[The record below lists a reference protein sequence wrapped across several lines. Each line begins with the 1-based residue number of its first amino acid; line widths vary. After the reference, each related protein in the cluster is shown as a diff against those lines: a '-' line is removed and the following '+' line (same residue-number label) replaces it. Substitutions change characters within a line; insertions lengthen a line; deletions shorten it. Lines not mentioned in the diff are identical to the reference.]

1 VPSKAIS
8 ALPKHGARSGCFT
21 SFATTAW
28 NETDSMIPAGHD
40 LLLCVRR
47 VPSAVAVCLALAVS
61 SCGAPPSE
69 RATGPVAAAVESS
82 LASGTET
89 FDHSVWDHLLAE
101 GTRDGLVDYPY
112 FQGHRGELE
121 SYLEAVAGAD
131 AAALA
136 PAHLKAL
143 LINAYNALT
152 LRSILEHPEVS
163 SIRQI
168 DGVWT
173 KKRHRLAGHQL
184 TLDEIEH
191 NLLRPFFRDPRI
203 HFAVNCASMSCAPL
217 PAWAFEGDGLDAQM
231 EERARLF
238 LSDPRNVR
246 FENGELALSRYF
258 EWYGEDFTEEG
269 WSPSAE
275 SVPLFVAS
283 YAAPE
288 VSERILAGDMEGI
301 RFLDYDWSLN
311 AFRPPEPS
319 EAGASGSGQA
329 AGASSSRAAAFVD
342 WLRRTV
348 GRFGMAAPLVYGLAY
363 VVGVIL
369 FVPGAPITIGAGIAF
384 GLGVG
389 TLLVSLASTTGAAL
403 AFLLARYFLRER
415 VERWAEGHARFA
427 AVDRAV
433 EAKGWKVVALTR
445 LSPAFPFNVQNYL
458 YGVTG
463 VRFVEYVLA
472 SWVAMLPGTLLY
484 VSLGATGVELASAAS
499 GTVGWGATVLRV
511 LGLLATAGVVVLV
524 TAAARRELRAV
535 TGSYRDSAEPAGS

>member
-1 VPSKAIS
+1 MIS
-8 ALPKHGARSGCFT
+8 
-21 SFATTAW
+21 
-28 NETDSMIPAGHD
+28 AGHD
-40 LLLCVRR
+40 QLLCVRR

-69 RATGPVAAAVESS
+69 RATGPVAAAVESA

-89 FDHSVWDHLLAE
+89 FDHSVWDRLLAE

-136 PAHLKAL
+136 PAHLQAL

-173 KKRHRLAGHQL
+173 KNRHRVAGHQL

-269 WSPSAE
+269 WSPRAE

-472 SWVAMLPGTLLY
+472 SWLAMLPGTLLY

>member
-1 VPSKAIS
+1 
-8 ALPKHGARSGCFT
+8 
-21 SFATTAW
+21 
-28 NETDSMIPAGHD
+28 
-40 LLLCVRR
+40 R

-69 RATGPVAAAVESS
+69 RATGPVAAAVESA

-89 FDHSVWDHLLAE
+89 FDHSVWDRLLAE

-136 PAHLKAL
+136 PAHLQAL

-173 KKRHRLAGHQL
+173 KNRHRVAGHQL

-269 WSPSAE
+269 WSPRAE

-319 EAGASGSGQA
+319 EAGASSSGLTAGASSSGLA
-329 AGASSSRAAAFVD
+329 AGASSSSLAAFVD
-342 WLRRTV
+342 WLRRSV

-369 FVPGAPITIGAGIAF
+369 FVPGALITIGAGIAF

-458 YGVTG
+458 YGITG

-499 GTVGWGATVLRV
+499 GTVGWGATALRV

-535 TGSYRDSAEPAGS
+535 TRSYRDSAQPAGT

>member
-1 VPSKAIS
+1 MIS
-8 ALPKHGARSGCFT
+8 
-21 SFATTAW
+21 
-28 NETDSMIPAGHD
+28 AGHD
-40 LLLCVRR
+40 QLLCVRR

-69 RATGPVAAAVESS
+69 RATGPVAADVESS
-82 LASGTET
+82 LASGAEP

-173 KKRHRLAGHQL
+173 KRRHRVAGHQL

-217 PAWAFEGDGLDAQM
+217 PAWAFEGDVLDAQM

-269 WSPSAE
+269 WSPRAE

-319 EAGASGSGQA
+319 EAGASSSGL
-329 AGASSSRAAAFVD
+329 AAFVD
-342 WLRRTV
+342 WLRRSV

-369 FVPGAPITIGAGIAF
+369 FVPGALITIGAGIAF

-458 YGVTG
+458 YGITG

-499 GTVGWGATVLRV
+499 GTVGWGATALRV

-535 TGSYRDSAEPAGS
+535 TGSYRDSAQPAGS